1 MKKKMAVLGPAG
13 TFSESAAKAYLKRE
27 QLDLELAFYPTID
40 ETAEAVGTECCCGL
54 LPLENTLDGYVQGT
68 LDLLLEK
75 DFTACGEIRVPVQ
88 FALVANVS
96 RPEEIQTIYVQF
108 KAQGQCRHALHR
120 FAGAELINTHS
131 NTQSFDLVQRGIPG
145 EAAVIPVHLLSQC
158 TCPFQEKDITDAKAN
173 ATRFLA
179 VKPKGSPAQL
189 EPGQTVKM
197 PLYVMPSVDHP
208 GVLFEILSAFTISR
222 INLVSIMSRPTK
234 MKMGTYNFYLE
245 LSSKTEDAEK
255 IAMTLTLINN
265 VHRVKSLGLYP
276 LHEPEGAE

>member
-13 TFSESAAKAYLKRE
+13 TFSESAAKTYLKRE

-276 LHEPEGAE
+276 LHEPEGTE